1 MTDPATR
8 GRRSLWRA
16 SVVTALVGV
25 ATATTLSACSGS
37 GSGSARVQTNAEP
50 ETIGPSPPTV
60 STEPTTASS
69 TPMVALTTSP
79 STAAPST
86 TVATTAPPSTDQ
98 PSTDAPTIEAPA
110 SESTA
115 AAVTPSSEPALPA
128 IAPTSGAAGP
138 PNEPFAFEVTTITAG
153 LRARVEPTSWRAGCP
168 VALEEL
174 RYLQLSY
181 WGFDDAAHVGE
192 LVVAASAVETMR
204 AVFSRLYAQR
214 FPIRQ
219 MRLVDDYGG
228 DDFASIEADN
238 TSAFNCR

>member
-1 MTDPATR
+1 M
-8 GRRSLWRA
+8 
-16 SVVTALVGV
+16 
-25 ATATTLSACSGS
+25 
-37 GSGSARVQTNAEP
+37 
-50 ETIGPSPPTV
+50 
-60 STEPTTASS
+60 
-69 TPMVALTTSP
+69 
-79 STAAPST
+79 
-86 TVATTAPPSTDQ
+86 
-98 PSTDAPTIEAPA
+98 
-110 SESTA
+110 
-115 AAVTPSSEPALPA
+115 
-128 IAPTSGAAGP
+128 
-138 PNEPFAFEVTTITAG
+138 
-153 LRARVEPTSWRAGCP
+153 EPTSWRAGCP

-238 TSAFNCR
+238 TSAFNCRQATGSGNWSMHALGLAIDINPLENPYVYSNGTSDHLASGPYLDRSPARAGMAVEGGVLVGAFDAQGWGWGGRWDAPIDYQHFSSNGR